1 MTGKRL
7 LVVGASGDVGQGIVA
22 AAVEAGWRV
31 IAAARD
37 EDRLERLRAACDGP
51 ELAIAAGDLGSE
63 DGANALW
70 SVAASRFGGI
80 DAAVVAVN
88 APNASR
94 PLLEWSPTDLLGVF
108 ATNVMTHFIAA
119 KTFIPRLPADG
130 VFIGVGGGTADFV
143 IPNKGQLSMAQAAL
157 RMMYRTLARECR
169 GAGPAIRELLIV
181 SMVNAP
187 GKRSSADPSW
197 ITDMEVGRHLCAVL
211 ADPARFP
218 GPVLTLKS
226 REQVGK
232 PDAVAPA

>member
-1 MTGKRL
+1 MPGTRL

-22 AAVEAGWRV
+22 AAVQAGWRV

-37 EDRLERLRAACDGP
+37 EARLESLRASGGP
-51 ELAIAAGDLGSE
+51 ELAIAVGDLASE

-70 SVAASRFGGI
+70 SVAVSRFGGI

-88 APNASR
+88 APNAAR
-94 PLLEWSPTDLLGVF
+94 PILEWDPGDLLGVF

-130 VFIGVGGGTADFV
+130 AFIGIGGGTADFV
-143 IPNKGQLSMAQAAL
+143 IPKRGQLSMAQAAL
-157 RMMYRTLARECR
+157 RMMYRAVAREYR
-169 GAGPAIRELLIV
+169 EAGPAIRELMIL

-187 GKRSSADPSW
+187 GKRALADPSW
-197 ITDMEVGRHLCAVL
+197 LTEIEVGRHVCAVL

-232 PDAVAPA
+232 PDAVPA